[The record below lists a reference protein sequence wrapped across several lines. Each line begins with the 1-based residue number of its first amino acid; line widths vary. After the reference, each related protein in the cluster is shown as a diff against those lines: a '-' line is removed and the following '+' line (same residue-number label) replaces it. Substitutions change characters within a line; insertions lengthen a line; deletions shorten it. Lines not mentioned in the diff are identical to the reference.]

1 MQTKK
6 MLVFRGY
13 DKLAFLN
20 ACALLEDTAK
30 SVKAGRRGN
39 GELKSREESEAVP
52 TEKVKCLSANIS
64 LQCI

>member
-1 MQTKK
+1 

-20 ACALLEDTAK
+20 ARALLEDT
-30 SVKAGRRGN
+30 VKAGRRGN
-39 GELKSREESEAVP
+39 GELKRREESEAVL